1 MIEFDYIEEA
11 NKLKQ
16 ERDFGFDFYNDYN
29 TSYKNQDEKIL
40 YEICKKYDLDLEDYQ
55 NFINDILDKLEK
67 DKIANKIKDND
78 DLGFKY
84 RYYLGRLCNYFT
96 SGFHHELLYEPK
108 ESLSLLESIL

>member
-40 YEICKKYDLDLEDYQ
+40 YEIKM
-55 NFINDILDKLEK
+55 I
-67 DKIANKIKDND
+67 
-78 DLGFKY
+78 
-84 RYYLGRLCNYFT
+84 
-96 SGFHHELLYEPK
+96 
-108 ESLSLLESIL
+108 